1 MNVDEQTATVINNL
15 ELKVEALSALNDQLA
30 KKLDEVFTAL
40 DDMFTEFAALGGVSH
55 DLDSVIK
62 ELARIHGTSEGEWR
76 A

>member
-1 MNVDEQTATVINNL
+1 MDEQIATVIANL
-15 ELKVEALSALNDQLA
+15 EQKVEALSALNDQLA

-40 DDMFTEFAALGGVSH
+40 DDAWAEFSALGGVSH

-62 ELARIHGTSEGEWR
+62 ELARIHGNSEGEWR